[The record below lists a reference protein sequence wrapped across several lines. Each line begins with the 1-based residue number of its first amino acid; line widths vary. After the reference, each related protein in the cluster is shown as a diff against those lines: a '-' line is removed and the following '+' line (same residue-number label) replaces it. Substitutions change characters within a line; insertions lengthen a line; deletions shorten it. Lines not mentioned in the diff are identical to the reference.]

1 MIKIYNTLTRKK
13 EQFIPINEGK
23 VNMYVCGP
31 TVYNYI
37 HLGNARPIIVFDTI
51 RRYLEYKGYEVNYI
65 QNFTDV
71 DDKIINKAI
80 DTGKTAKE
88 IAEEFIEQYF
98 SDANALGVRKADVH
112 PKVTENMDEIIEFI
126 ETLINKGAAYVVDG
140 DVYFKTLS
148 FKEYGKLSKQSI
160 DDLLVGARIEVDNKK
175 ENPLD
180 FALWKSAKPN
190 EIYWGSPWGH
200 GRPGWHIEC
209 STMAKKYLGET
220 IDIHAGGADLIFP
233 HHENEIAQ
241 SESLTNKTFAKYWI
255 HNGYITID
263 NEKMSKSLGNV
274 FIVKDL
280 LDKYDSKVLRFLILS
295 VHYRHPINFSEDLI
309 IQAKNSLDR
318 IETTYINLTHRLES
332 ASFAS
337 ETNNELVKDLHYL
350 VKRFDDEMDDDFNT
364 ANAITVIFELIKKV
378 NIYLRRDN
386 VFKEELL
393 GIKEVL
399 SKWLNILGLDTFINN
414 DGDIEDAWIEQLIK
428 ERTIAKQNKDW
439 VKADEIRDK
448 LNTAGVIIEDTQ
460 QGVRWRKK

>member
-13 EQFIPINEGK
+13 EEFIPINEGK

-71 DDKIINKAI
+71 DDKIINKANE
-80 DTGKTAKE
+80 TGKTAKE
-88 IAEEFIEQYF
+88 IAEEFIKQYF
-98 SDANALGVRKADVH
+98 SDADALGVRNADVH

-126 ETLINKGAAYVVDG
+126 EALIDKGVAYVIDG

-160 DDLLVGARIEVDNKK
+160 DDLLIGARIEVDNKK
-175 ENPLD
+175 GNPLD

-190 EIYWGSPWGH
+190 EVYWESPWGH

-263 NEKMSKSLGNV
+263 NEKMSKSLGNI
-274 FIVKDL
+274 FTVKDL
-280 LDKYDSKVLRFLILS
+280 LDKHDSKVLRFLILS
-295 VHYRHPINFSEDLI
+295 VHYRHPINFSDDLI

-318 IETTYINLTHRLES
+318 IETAYINLTHRLES
-332 ASFAS
+332 AGFAS
-337 ETNNELVKDLHYL
+337 ETNNELAKDLHDL

-364 ANAITVIFELIKKV
+364 ANAITVIFELIKKA
-378 NIYLRRDN
+378 NIYLQRDN
-386 VFKEELL
+386 VSKEELL

-414 DGDIEDAWIEQLIK
+414 DADLEDAWVGELIK
-428 ERTIAKQNKDW
+428 ERAVAKQNKDW
-439 VKADEIRDK
+439 VKADEIRDE
-448 LNTAGVIIEDTQ
+448 LNTAGIIIEDTP

>member
-13 EQFIPINEGK
+13 EEFIPINEGK

-71 DDKIINKAI
+71 DDKIINKANE
-80 DTGKTAKE
+80 TGKTAKE
-88 IAEEFIEQYF
+88 IAEEFIKQYF
-98 SDANALGVRKADVH
+98 SDADALGVRNADVH

-126 ETLINKGAAYVVDG
+126 EALIDKGVAYVIDG

-160 DDLLVGARIEVDNKK
+160 DDLLIGARIEVDNKK
-175 ENPLD
+175 GNPLD

-190 EIYWGSPWGH
+190 EVYWESPWGH

-263 NEKMSKSLGNV
+263 NEKMSKSLGNI
-274 FIVKDL
+274 FTVKDL
-280 LDKYDSKVLRFLILS
+280 LDKHDSKVLRFLILS
-295 VHYRHPINFSEDLI
+295 VHYRHPINFSDDLI

-318 IETTYINLTHRLES
+318 IETAYINLTHRLES
-332 ASFAS
+332 AGFAF
-337 ETNNELVKDLHYL
+337 ETNNELAKDLHDL

-364 ANAITVIFELIKKV
+364 ANAITVIFELIKKA
-378 NIYLRRDN
+378 NIYLQRDN
-386 VFKEELL
+386 VSKEELL

-414 DGDIEDAWIEQLIK
+414 DADLEDAWVGELIK
-428 ERTIAKQNKDW
+428 ERAVAKQNKDW
-439 VKADEIRDK
+439 VKADEIRDE
-448 LNTAGVIIEDTQ
+448 LNTAGIIIEDTP

>member
-13 EQFIPINEGK
+13 EEFKPINEGK

-51 RRYLEYKGYEVNYI
+51 RRYLEYRGYEVKYI

-71 DDKIINKAI
+71 DDKIINKANE
-80 DTGKTAKE
+80 TGKTAKE
-88 IAEEFIEQYF
+88 IAEEYIKQYF
-98 SDANALGVRKADVH
+98 SDATALGVRKADVH

-126 ETLINKGAAYVVDG
+126 VTLIDNGAAYITDG
-140 DVYFKTLS
+140 DVYFKTTS
-148 FKEYGKLSKQSI
+148 FEEYGKLSKQSI
-160 DDLLVGARIEVDNKK
+160 DDLLLGARVEVDNKK

-180 FALWKSAKPN
+180 FALWKSSKPN
-190 EIYWGSPWGH
+190 EVYWESPWGQ

-209 STMAKKYLGET
+209 STMAKKFLGES

-263 NEKMSKSLGNV
+263 NEKMSKSLGNI
-274 FIVKDL
+274 FTVKDL

-309 IQAKNSLDR
+309 LQAKNSLDR
-318 IETTYINLTHRLES
+318 IETAYMNISHRLLS
-332 ASFAS
+332 ASLTAEANS
-337 ETNNELVKDLHYL
+337 ELTQELHDL
-350 VKRFDDEMDDDFNT
+350 VERFDGEMDDDFNT
-364 ANAITVIFELIKKV
+364 ANAITVIFELIKKA
-378 NIYLRRDN
+378 NIYIQGE
-386 VFKEELL
+386 VVSKEELVS
-393 GIKEVL
+393 IKEVL

-414 DGDIEDAWIEQLIK
+414 ETGLEDEWIEEQIK
-428 ERTIAKQNKDW
+428 ERTFAKENKDW
-439 VKADEIRDK
+439 AKADEIREK
-448 LNTAGVIIEDTQ
+448 LNNSGVIIEDTP